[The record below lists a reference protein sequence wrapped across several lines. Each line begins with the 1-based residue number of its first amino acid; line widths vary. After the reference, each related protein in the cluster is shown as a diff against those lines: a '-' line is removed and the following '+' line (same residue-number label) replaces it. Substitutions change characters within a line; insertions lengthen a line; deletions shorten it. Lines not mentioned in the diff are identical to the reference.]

1 MKIIM
6 KKTYKSPICE
16 AYTLPNLMQTL
27 PVSGGSGSGHTSGGN
42 GGWSKKF
49 WGDSMFEDED
59 EEETDSDF

>member
-27 PVSGGSGSGHTSGGN
+27 PVSGGSGSSTSGGN
-42 GGWSKKF
+42 GGWSNKF
-49 WGDSMFEDED
+49 WGNVEDD
-59 EEETDSDF
+59 EEEKDFDWE